1 MKCLLFWNAFA
12 SEQDSQIVVGQN
24 KKPVLYRNKLWVNL
38 QIRIILGVLWWSC
51 WEPVLVIFNL
61 AQVNPLSCI
70 QKNYQAIWICILYP
84 WKYPNKFRNFMDGVV
99 GHMKLVTG
107 IDYCSAKMWLKL
119 GMSSGGQNFTVLSIL
134 SSKDMY
140 YELNSTI
147 ILDWWSNM
155 HPWKTILGLSSSPL
169 IFLLNLLAWAQWT
182 IRYLEHKGFIANI
195 SQNFY
200 S

>member
-1 MKCLLFWNAFA
+1 M
-12 SEQDSQIVVGQN
+12 
-24 KKPVLYRNKLWVNL
+24 
-38 QIRIILGVLWWSC
+38 
-51 WEPVLVIFNL
+51 
-61 AQVNPLSCI
+61 
-70 QKNYQAIWICILYP
+70 
-84 WKYPNKFRNFMDGVV
+84 

-155 HPWKTILGLSSSPL
+155 HP
-169 IFLLNLLAWAQWT
+169 
-182 IRYLEHKGFIANI
+182 
-195 SQNFY
+195 
-200 S
+200 